1 MWVPPVQRQYVPCI
15 NNRLRARFIKGR
27 IGRCLERERGKMN
40 SMNHVS
46 GSLHLEGTVLHTVI
60 MNVLHAEFH
69 QEMLKRRKELRNSS

>member
-1 MWVPPVQRQYVPCI
+1 MPPVQRQHVPCI

-60 MNVLHAEFH
+60 MKALHAVSSGNVE
-69 QEMLKRRKELRNSS
+69 EEKRA

>member
-1 MWVPPVQRQYVPCI
+1 
-15 NNRLRARFIKGR
+15 
-27 IGRCLERERGKMN
+27 MN

-69 QEMLKRRKELRNSS
+69 QEMLKRRKETAC